1 MLKKIMINNIPL
13 IPGLCIGLPSVF
25 GYMCHLHFI
34 SSDIISPVLLWNIIV
49 NWADSNGNVREAQI
63 PEQCRHTIQD
73 GVIASSVSDLYH
85 LLHLHLLRYLTP
97 MFVPK
102 TSVWYCMIF
111 TQKNTGD
118 IGKDVISPNKKTIAF
133 RSVLVREQ
141 AIMQWQQECTEIVVS
156 LIYIV
161 RTQESVCPL
170 PPLLLEP

>member
-1 MLKKIMINNIPL
+1 MINNIPL

-25 GYMCHLHFI
+25 GYMCHLLLI

-85 LLHLHLLRYLTP
+85 WLHLHLLRYLTP

-111 TQKNTGD
+111 TQKILVTLGKMWFHQTRKPSLFALCWYENGQTCNGNNNVQKLDEGD
-118 IGKDVISPNKKTIAF
+118 VAELFDDCIFYQD
-133 RSVLVREQ
+133 
-141 AIMQWQQECTEIVVS
+141 
-156 LIYIV
+156 
-161 RTQESVCPL
+161 
-170 PPLLLEP
+170 

>member
-1 MLKKIMINNIPL
+1 MINNIPL

-25 GYMCHLHFI
+25 GYMCHLLLI

-85 LLHLHLLRYLTP
+85 WLHLHLLRYLTP

-111 TQKNTGD
+111 TQKILVTLGKMWFHQRENHHFLLCAGTSTG
-118 IGKDVISPNKKTIAF
+118 KHAMATIMY
-133 RSVLVREQ
+133 RN
-141 AIMQWQQECTEIVVS
+141 
-156 LIYIV
+156 
-161 RTQESVCPL
+161 
-170 PPLLLEP
+170 